1 MPEPVRVVLADDHT
15 MVRQGLRSLLEK
27 SGIAVVG
34 EAANGHDAIRTAVEL
49 APDVLVMDVAMPR
62 LNGVEATA
70 RIAKEAPSTRV
81 LMLSMHDAEEYV
93 HRAIGAGASGYLL
106 KGSGIADLVAA
117 VRAVAAGHAFFSP
130 TVARYLLK
138 ERGGNT
144 ALTTREYEVLQLV
157 AEGHSNSDIAQ
168 MLHISPRTIEG
179 HRANIMKK
187 LRIHDLPALVRYA
200 IRHGLVQ
207 LDT

>member
-1 MPEPVRVVLADDHT
+1 MLADDHT